1 MKSQRLEKPKFQK
14 FDSEEKTE
22 RDFRDILISES
33 EDVPTEIRYA
43 SPMVISTPESQ
54 IDPTLLA
61 KMSELKIK
69 LN

>member
-1 MKSQRLEKPKFQK
+1 MKSQRFEKPKLHK

-22 RDFRDILISES
+22 RDFIISES

>member
-1 MKSQRLEKPKFQK
+1 MEKPKLHK

-22 RDFRDILISES
+22 KDFIISE
-33 EDVPTEIRYA
+33 EDDLPTEIRYA
-43 SPMVISTPESQ
+43 SPLVISSYDNN
-54 IDPTLLA
+54 IDPALLA

>member
-1 MKSQRLEKPKFQK
+1 MEKPKLHK

-22 RDFRDILISES
+22 KDFNNFSES
-33 EDVPTEIRYA
+33 EDVPTEIRYS
-43 SPMVISTPESQ
+43 SPMVISTPENQ
-54 IDPTLLA
+54 IDQALIA

>member
-1 MKSQRLEKPKFQK
+1 MKSQRMEKPKLHK

-22 RDFRDILISES
+22 RDFIISES

-43 SPMVISTPESQ
+43 SPMVISTPENQ

-69 LN
+69 LK